1 MFWIASSLIRIHLP
15 SPLFAFNLL
24 RVDGCFSIPCIPGRW
39 CEIRVDLVYTVYP
52 GLIYGSTHR
61 NMCGL
66 PYREQQIESHT
77 IHLKIKGSEQAQV
90 GEEGLWHCGALCEN
104 MQQRKHVLLKSGFPD
119 IIASHNCNAKTW
131 RILTTHPINVLH
143 SAPLVTHT
151 VSSCKLFI
159 DLCSWGKKS
168 FGL

>member
-1 MFWIASSLIRIHLP
+1 MFWFASSLIRIHLP

-52 GLIYGSTHR
+52 GLIYGSTHC

-66 PYREQQIESHT
+66 PYREQRIESHT

-104 MQQRKHVLLKSGFPD
+104 MTIEMKAESRESMSSSNLVFLIWFPL
-119 IIASHNCNAKTW
+119 IVAFAKTW
-131 RILTTHPINVLH
+131 RILTIHPINVL
-143 SAPLVTHT
+143 
-151 VSSCKLFI
+151 
-159 DLCSWGKKS
+159 CSLGHPHCVI
-168 FGL
+168 L